1 VFDRVVVVGTGLIG
15 GSFAAALRRRGLAA
29 RIVGF
34 SPPDG
39 ERALRAGLVDAL
51 ADDLGAAVRGADLVV
66 LAAPVSA
73 NATLVRTL
81 GACVASLAAPAL
93 ITDLSSVKAPVAE
106 AAVASLGAALR
117 RYVPS
122 HPIAGGE
129 RSGPEAAD
137 ADLFRDRMVIVS
149 PLEQS
154 APDAVSAI
162 ERLWRSIGARTRR
175 MDVATHDRLYAAIS
189 HWPHAIA
196 FALAS
201 TLAARLTDDE
211 AMALVGPGLRDMT
224 RIAMSD
230 AALWA
235 DILLANAGPVAG
247 IAAEFE
253 TSLGRIRDAVASGDR
268 DALIAQVA
276 AAADW
281 RRRVGDGRVET
292 AGPAADPA
300 ADPAPG
306 PEAGPEPG
314 PQAGPL
320 PTSRG

>member
-1 VFDRVVVVGTGLIG
+1 MFDRVVVVGTGLIG
-15 GSFAAALRRRGLAA
+15 GSFAAALRRGRLAA

-34 SPPDG
+34 SPADG
-39 ERALRAGLVDAL
+39 ERALRAGLVDVL
-51 ADDLGAAVRGADLVV
+51 ADDLCAAVRGADLVV

-73 NATLVRTL
+73 NAALVRAL
-81 GACVASLAAPAL
+81 GACDPSLGAPAL
-93 ITDLSSVKAPVAE
+93 ITDLSSVKAPVVA
-106 AAVASLGAALR
+106 AAVAGLGAALP
-117 RYVPS
+117 RYVPT

-149 PLEQS
+149 PLAQS
-154 APDAVSAI
+154 APDATEAI
-162 ERLWRSIGARTRR
+162 EGLWRAIGARTRR
-175 MDVATHDRLYAAIS
+175 MDAAAHDRLYAAIS

-201 TLAARLTDDE
+201 TLAARLPDDDE

-235 DILLANAGPVAG
+235 DILLVNAGPVAA

-253 TSLGRIRDAVASGDR
+253 TFLGRIRDAVASGDR

-281 RRRVGDGRVET
+281 RRRLDGR
-292 AGPAADPA
+292 
-300 ADPAPG
+300 
-306 PEAGPEPG
+306 
-314 PQAGPL
+314 
-320 PTSRG
+320 